1 MRMPRLYLQQG
12 LSDRV
17 VNAVVRRLER
27 VLNMSSGAGDR
38 MDAVVEETR
47 TRSRSPRG
55 GPGAEHASAPDGTG
69 DAVPAPELGVPMPDV
84 GNAVPDPALP
94 LPEGAAQPEPPKLTE
109 QLTQCLNKL
118 GSQMLMTNSEKKS
131 ENWDSSL
138 KSSRMP

>member
-1 MRMPRLYLQQG
+1 MPRLYLQQG

-55 GPGAEHASAPDGTG
+55 GPGAEHAIAPDGTG
-69 DAVPAPELGVPMPDV
+69 DAVPELGLPMPD
-84 GNAVPDPALP
+84 GGTMVPDPAIP
-94 LPEGAAQPEPPKLTE
+94 LPEGAAQSESTKLTE

-118 GSQMLMTNSEKKS
+118 QGVSFELSAAVDGFSDAHDKLRE
-131 ENWDSSL
+131 
-138 KSSRMP
+138 